1 MSSFGD
7 PSYGITRRLP
17 GANFADV
24 VEQVRAR
31 LGEQGFGVL
40 TEIDVKATMKKK
52 LDLDYEDYLILG
64 ACAPPFAHKA
74 LSLERSIGLLLPCN
88 VVVASEDGAVVVSA
102 IKPSAM
108 FQVLEGVDIE
118 EVAQEVGTRLTAA
131 LDGLTA

>member
-52 LDLDYEDYLILG
+52 LDLDYDDYLILG

-74 LSLERSIGLLLPCN
+74 LSLERSIGLLLRRLQAGKDATLAG
-88 VVVASEDGAVVVSA
+88 VVARVDDDGSWTFRRE
-102 IKPSAM
+102 PP
-108 FQVLEGVDIE
+108 
-118 EVAQEVGTRLTAA
+118 RLVQ
-131 LDGLTA
+131 GPF